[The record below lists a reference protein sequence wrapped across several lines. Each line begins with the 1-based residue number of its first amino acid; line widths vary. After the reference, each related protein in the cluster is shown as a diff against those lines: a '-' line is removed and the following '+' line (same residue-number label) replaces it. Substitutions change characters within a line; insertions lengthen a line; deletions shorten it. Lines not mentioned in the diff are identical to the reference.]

1 MQRRLAGLRL
11 GGVLLICRTSPRH
24 RTEALEKLVNILN
37 RLRQSLWLLP
47 GVMSAGAAGLAWLL
61 LSSGVEDLVTDP
73 GTRWWLFS
81 GDAGTARD
89 LLSSLLSGLITM
101 TSLVVSI
108 TMVVLSLA
116 AGQLGPRLII
126 SFIRDR
132 QIQVVLGLFMGT
144 IVYTLLVLRS
154 VTDQL
159 GPDAIPHV
167 AVAVASALT
176 LLCLFALLFYV
187 HKIARSIIAD
197 TVVREVADAL
207 ENAIAKAS
215 PEHRSPPEQD
225 ANLGTFSTRTPVS
238 IGVAGYVQV
247 IDYGQLVASAA
258 RDDVVIEARIRA
270 GHFVLRGG
278 DHLEILSNGPVP
290 DSLPD
295 DLRKAFVIGPERT
308 STQDLEYSVRQLVEI
323 AVRALSPGIN
333 DPFTA
338 LAVVN
343 RLGAALESAAGHIDP
358 PPLHFDD
365 KDALR
370 VRAYTTNFVGLLDA
384 SFNQIRQA
392 ATGNAAVLIQMSDT
406 IGQLAAVVAD
416 PARRAGLLAHF
427 RKIERAAQR
436 SLPDTAD
443 LKDFARSADA
453 ARKRLA
459 APGLPEPFEDD
470 GD

>member
-1 MQRRLAGLRL
+1 
-11 GGVLLICRTSPRH
+11 
-24 RTEALEKLVNILN
+24 LEKLANILN

-47 GVMSAGAAGLAWLL
+47 GVMSAGAAVLAWFL
-61 LSSGVEDLVTDP
+61 LSSRLEGLVTDP
-73 GTRWWLFS
+73 GTQWWLFS

-154 VTDQL
+154 VTDKL
-159 GPDAIPHV
+159 GPETIPHV

-207 ENAIAKAS
+207 EDAIAKAS
-215 PEHRSPPEQD
+215 PEHRDPPEEVPD
-225 ANLGTFSTRTPVS
+225 PTAFLTRTTVS
-238 IGVAGYVQV
+238 VGVAGYVQV
-247 IDYGQLVASAA
+247 IDYGQLVGLATKE
-258 RDDVVIEARIRA
+258 DVFIEARIRA
-270 GHFVLRGG
+270 GHFVLRDGE
-278 DHLEILSNGPVP
+278 HLEILSNAPVP
-290 DSLPD
+290 DALAD
-295 DLRKAFVIGPERT
+295 DLRKTIVIGPERT

-323 AVRALSPGIN
+323 AVRALSPGVN

-343 RLGAALESAAGHIDP
+343 RLGAALECAAGHPDP
-358 PPLHFDD
+358 PSLHVDD
-365 KDALR
+365 KGVVR
-370 VRAYTTNFVGLLDA
+370 VRAHVTNFVGLVDA

-406 IGQLAAVVAD
+406 IGQLAAVVDD
-416 PARRAGLLAHF
+416 PARRAGLLAHLQ
-427 RKIERAAQR
+427 KIERAARR
-436 SLPDTAD
+436 SLPDPAD
-443 LKDFARSADA
+443 LDDFAHSANA

-459 APGLPEPFEDD
+459 APGLPEPVEGD
-470 GD
+470 GG

>member
-1 MQRRLAGLRL
+1 
-11 GGVLLICRTSPRH
+11 
-24 RTEALEKLVNILN
+24 LEKLANILN

-47 GVMSAGAAGLAWLL
+47 GTMSAGAALLAWLL
-61 LSSGVEDLVTDP
+61 LSSGIESVITNP
-73 GTRWWLFS
+73 GARWWLFS

-116 AGQLGPRLII
+116 AGQLGPRLILN
-126 SFIRDR
+126 FIRDR

-159 GPDAIPHV
+159 GPGAIPHV

-207 ENAIAKAS
+207 EDAIARAS
-215 PEHRSPPEQD
+215 PERRDPPQD
-225 ANLGTFSTRTPVS
+225 DVETRRFDIRTPIS

-247 IDYGQLVASAA
+247 IDYRQLVRCAA
-258 RDDVVIEARIRA
+258 KANVVIEVEIRA

-278 DHLEILSNGPVP
+278 DHLAVRSNEPV
-290 DSLPD
+290 SEALLD
-295 DLRKAFVIGPERT
+295 DVRKAFVIGPERT

-343 RLGAALESAAGHIDP
+343 RLGAALECAASQPDP
-358 PPLHFDD
+358 PSLHADENGVV
-365 KDALR
+365 R
-370 VRAYTTNFVGLLDA
+370 VRAYATNFVGLLDA

-392 ATGNAAVLIQMSDT
+392 ATGNAAVLIQMIDT
-406 IGQLAAVVAD
+406 IGQLGAVVSD
-416 PARRAGLLAHF
+416 PVRRAGLFAHLE
-427 RKIERAAQR
+427 KVERTARR
-436 SLPDTAD
+436 SLPDPAD
-443 LKDFARSADA
+443 LHDFDQSANA
-453 ARKRLA
+453 TRRRLSSLE
-459 APGLPEPFEDD
+459 LPEPADRHE
-470 GD
+470 G

>member
-1 MQRRLAGLRL
+1 LDKIA
-11 GGVLLICRTSPRH
+11 
-24 RTEALEKLVNILN
+24 NILN

-47 GVMSAGAAGLAWLL
+47 GAMSAGAAVLAWLM
-61 LSSGVEDLVTDP
+61 LSSRIKSLVADP
-73 GTRWWLFS
+73 SAKWWLFS

-154 VTDQL
+154 VSDEF
-159 GPDAIPHV
+159 GPSAVPHL

-207 ENAIAKAS
+207 EDAISKA
-215 PEHRSPPEQD
+215 PREQHEPREAGEGSRHFD
-225 ANLGTFSTRTPVS
+225 VRTPIS
-238 IGVAGYVQV
+238 IGRAGYVQV
-247 IDYGQLVASAA
+247 IDYAELVRLAVKEDAVI
-258 RDDVVIEARIRA
+258 DVKLRP
-270 GHFVLRGG
+270 GHFVLRRG
-278 DHLEILSNGPVP
+278 DHFEILSDGPVP
-290 DSLPD
+290 DDFPD
-295 DLRKAFVIGPERT
+295 ALRKAIVIGPERT
-308 STQDLEYSVRQLVEI
+308 STQDIEYSVRQLVEI

-343 RLGAALESAAGHIDP
+343 RLGAALECAAAHP
-358 PPLHFDD
+358 EPEPLHFDD
-365 KDALR
+365 KGVVR
-370 VRAYTTNFVGLLDA
+370 VRAHTTSFAGLLDA

-392 ATGNAAVLIQMSDT
+392 ASGNAAVLIQMSET
-406 IGQLAAVVAD
+406 LGQLAVVVD
-416 PARRAGLLAHF
+416 DRARRAGLLAHLQ
-427 RKIERAAQR
+427 KIERAAR
-436 SLPDTAD
+436 RNLPDPAD
-443 LKDFARSADA
+443 LQDFDQSANA

-459 APGLPEPFEDD
+459 APPLPEPSE
-470 GD
+470 GDAR

>member
-1 MQRRLAGLRL
+1 MGYCWYADSHADRRTGTLDKLA
-11 GGVLLICRTSPRH
+11 
-24 RTEALEKLVNILN
+24 NILN

-47 GVMSAGAAGLAWLL
+47 GAMSAGGVVMAWFL
-61 LSSGVEDLVTDP
+61 LSSGFEAYVTDP

-154 VTDQL
+154 VSDEF
-159 GPDAIPHV
+159 GPGAIPHI
-167 AVAVASALT
+167 AVAVASALM

-207 ENAIAKAS
+207 EHAIVRA
-215 PEHRSPPEQD
+215 PLDRLDPPEQD
-225 ANLGTFSTRTPVS
+225 PDPRRFPTRTPVS
-238 IGVAGYVQV
+238 VGVAGYVQV
-247 IDYGQLVASAA
+247 IDYAQLVRLAA
-258 RDDVVIEARIRA
+258 KEDVVIEAKVRA

-290 DSLPD
+290 DSFPD
-295 DLRKAFVIGPERT
+295 ELRKAFVIGPERT
-308 STQDLEYSVRQLVEI
+308 STQDIEYSVRQLVEI
-323 AVRALSPGIN
+323 AVRALSPGVN

-338 LAVVN
+338 LAVIN
-343 RLGAALESAAGHIDP
+343 RLGAALECAAGQPEP
-358 PPLHFDD
+358 PSSHVDD
-365 KDALR
+365 KGIVR
-370 VRAYTTNFVGLLDA
+370 VRAHTTNFVGLLDA

-392 ATGNAAVLIQMSDT
+392 ATGNAAVLIQMGDT
-406 IGQLAAVVAD
+406 IGQLAAVVDD
-416 PARRAGLLAHF
+416 PARRAGLLAHLQ
-427 RKIERAAQR
+427 KIERAARR
-436 SLPDTAD
+436 SLPDPAD
-443 LKDFARSADA
+443 LQDFAQSANT

-459 APGLPEPFEDD
+459 APGLPEPFVGD
-470 GD
+470 GA